1 MFTLAFTWWLI
12 ASFLCQPCICLVKRM
27 RLSPLPIP
35 FFFNI
40 VFLKFLYVTW
50 VQFFGSVC
58 ELRICFSQS
67 IACIFI
73 VFFFYH
79 HLQKSGSFH
88 WRHLFSLNFMFT
100 CVGTM
105 PENSCLLLNRKVL
118 SYASLYTSH
127 FVNFCINLGF
137 GSMFS
142 SFSTFSSL
150 SLLAQG
156 PVTTPPLIEKTIFVC
171 LIVFLHSFIFCQ
183 KKSPGHICEGLFL
196 D

>member
-1 MFTLAFTWWLI
+1 MWVENLFFSVYSLYFH
-12 ASFLCQPCICLVKRM
+12 C
-27 RLSPLPIP
+27 
-35 FFFNI
+35 FFF
-40 VFLKFLYVTW
+40 
-50 VQFFGSVC
+50 S
-58 ELRICFSQS
+58 
-67 IACIFI
+67 
-73 VFFFYH
+73 H

-171 LIVFLHSFIFCQ
+171 LIVCFPSFLHILSKKITWPYLWGSVSWLTCSPQTTLLEYCNFIVTIKVVWSNALNILGFSKLSQ
-183 KKSPGHICEGLFL
+183 LFFL
-196 D
+196 CFSTQIIK